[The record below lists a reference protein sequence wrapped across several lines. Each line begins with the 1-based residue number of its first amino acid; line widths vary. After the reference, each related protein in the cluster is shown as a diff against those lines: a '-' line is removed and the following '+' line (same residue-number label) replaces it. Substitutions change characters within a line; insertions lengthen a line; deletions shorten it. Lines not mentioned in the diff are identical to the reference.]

1 MLSNSATCY
10 VAMYVHCTVSLG
22 RTSHG
27 LPVRLKQKAP
37 LGWQT
42 EKHPPWFSL
51 PPDLVG
57 TEIEHIFGFSDTDRW
72 EGRVVIISGDTV
84 TADRLKLAPRAA
96 TTLSSYAT
104 RGRLPLY
111 HKSTNCPDQLFVI
124 SCRFFV
130 SIRGIGRMITSRGKD
145 IFTISGYLS
154 LNYGNWTNINQTSE
168 AVTPKFHYFSWGRL
182 IVALIIYF
190 ETFQIPS
197 ISTLN
202 P

>member
-57 TEIEHIFGFSDTDRW
+57 TEIEHISGFSDTDRW
-72 EGRVVIISGDTV
+72 EGRVVIIPGDTV

-130 SIRGIGRMITSRGKD
+130 SIKNLDGWSLHEEKTSLPYLGILAWILETGQISIKYQRQQLQNSTTFLKVDWLLHWS
-145 IFTISGYLS
+145 FTLKNISNS
-154 LNYGNWTNINQTSE
+154 L
-168 AVTPKFHYFSWGRL
+168 YFYS
-182 IVALIIYF
+182 
-190 ETFQIPS
+190 
-197 ISTLN
+197 
-202 P
+202 